1 MEKCTSTT
9 RSTVKRCGS
18 SSSASASSH
27 FPTLVLNKYK
37 EYLTK
42 NVKNI
47 LKERVEKPKNE
58 AANPLE
64 DKTYRDCIFSCN
76 HQWHLNMHK
85 AEWQKAADELR
96 KSGIVRTTPSS
107 LSNFEALFDFL
118 ATEFKDTRYIGGQ
131 TCYDT
136 ALCVGA
142 FYAKIIEPEKYVY
155 IMSSPVI
162 IAFRE
167 LIKHKMIPNTRI
179 KKLMPRPQGD
189 VPYIVCE
196 YHVLMTFLDDLY
208 NKN

>member
-1 MEKCTSTT
+1 M
-9 RSTVKRCGS
+9 
-18 SSSASASSH
+18 H
-27 FPTLVLNKYK
+27 PTEFK
-37 EYLTK
+37 
-42 NVKNI
+42 
-47 LKERVEKPKNE
+47 E
-58 AANPLE
+58 AAEKLE
-64 DKTYRDCIFSCN
+64 
-76 HQWHLNMHK
+76 
-85 AEWQKAADELR
+85 
-96 KSGIVRTTPSS
+96 KSGIIKTTPSS

-167 LIKHKMIPNTRI
+167 LIKHKMIPNARI

-208 NKN
+208 NKKLSKDPACAKLNHRLTASEIEDLFVSYWISMEKK